1 MYAPKHFA
9 VEDRDELISFV
20 RREPFGVLVSTDAGG
35 FLATHVPIVVLSDDA
50 NAIVLG
56 LHVARANP
64 HWKTLDGQGVLAI
77 FTGAHAMISA
87 GWYAAPQL
95 SVPTW
100 NYSAVH
106 CAGTAR
112 ITGADGTREILERM
126 VSQFEPSWR
135 IEHADESYIA
145 RMQQAIV
152 GIRIDVARIDGV
164 RKLSQNR
171 TPEDRLRVISQLE
184 SSARAMDREIG
195 REMRTT
201 EG

>member
-9 VEDRDELISFV
+9 LDDRRELIAFV
-20 RREPFGVLVSTDAGG
+20 RREPFGILVSNDAEG
-35 FLATHVPIVVLSDDA
+35 LIATHVPFVVIDEADPP
-50 NAIVLG
+50 VLG

-64 HWKTLDGQGVLAI
+64 HWKALDGRDVLAI
-77 FTGAHAMISA
+77 FQGAHAMISA
-87 GWYAAPQL
+87 SWYAAPQL

-112 ITGADGTREILERM
+112 IVDARSTREILERM

-135 IEHADESYIA
+135 IEDADESYVA

-152 GIRIDVARIDGV
+152 GIRIDITRIDGV

-171 TPEDRLRVISQLE
+171 TPEDRSNVISQLE
-184 SSARAMDREIG
+184 SSTRAMDRDLAG
-195 REMRTT
+195 EMRTR
-201 EG
+201 GG